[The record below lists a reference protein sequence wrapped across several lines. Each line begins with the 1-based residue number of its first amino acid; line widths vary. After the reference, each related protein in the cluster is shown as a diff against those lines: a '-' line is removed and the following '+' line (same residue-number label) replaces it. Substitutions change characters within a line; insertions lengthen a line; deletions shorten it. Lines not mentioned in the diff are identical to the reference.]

1 MSTSTGRAGS
11 SATVPDTG
19 VQAER
24 TALSWTRTWL
34 GFLVNG
40 VLLLVR
46 HTHPSAVELTLAGA
60 TVLIAAAVTV
70 VARRR
75 SSALGRQPLPSP
87 LAAPRAIAAAG
98 GAVLALC
105 LAASVSLLL

>member
-1 MSTSTGRAGS
+1 MASARA
-11 SATVPDTG
+11 PDAG

-24 TALSWTRTWL
+24 TALSWTRTSL
-34 GFLVNG
+34 GFLANG
-40 VLLLVR
+40 VLLVAR
-46 HTHPSAVELTLAGA
+46 RTHPSAIELTLAG
-60 TVLIAAAVTV
+60 TSVVVAAAAIV

-75 SSALGRQPLPSP
+75 SRALSRQPLPSP